1 METNL
6 QTLDQ
11 QLRMAKYILELMRYY
26 PAIVMSWGID
36 NKSYRIAEDTE
47 GRCGL
52 EFSVRGFKH
61 KGKVQILYDDGSD
74 TFLYHLISESGE
86 ITKTKE
92 DVFLDELIPSI
103 DVDVELV
110 DFYEEMIRQEYCH
123 S

>member
-74 TFLYHLISESGE
+74 TFLYHLLDGSDK
-86 ITKTKE
+86 ITATRE
-92 DVFLDELIPSI
+92 CIFVDNLVPSI
-103 DVDVELV
+103 DADVEKV
-110 DFYEEMIRQEYCH
+110 ENYEERIRQEYCH
-123 S
+123 V

>member
-61 KGKVQILYDDGSD
+61 KGKVQILYDSGSD
-74 TFLYHLISESGE
+74 TFLYHLVSESGE
-86 ITKTKE
+86 TTKTKE

-103 DVDVELV
+103 DSDVELV
-110 DFYEEMIRQEYCH
+110 DFYEERIRQAYCH
-123 S
+123 V